1 MGDLLGNLVFFLLL
15 LLCKEEGIFWIIYYH
30 LLSFITFHFLFFFCL
45 VRWYNFCEYFLKFIF
60 DEYYLNELDWPFT
73 GIKTMKFRIILE
85 ELLESKLKLNY
96 LMDRSSWIG
105 KN

>member
-1 MGDLLGNLVFFLLL
+1 MA
-15 LLCKEEGIFWIIYYH
+15 IHRYY
-30 LLSFITFHFLFFFCL
+30 
-45 VRWYNFCEYFLKFIF
+45 
-60 DEYYLNELDWPFT
+60 
-73 GIKTMKFRIILE
+73 IKTMKFRIIFE